1 MSERRLLLISNSA
14 SPGEKYLER
23 PAQDIA
29 DFFGNAK
36 DDIVLIPYAA
46 VTYSFDEYVD
56 KVNRALEPL
65 GVHVRG
71 VHQSDD
77 PKEAIRSAKGIF
89 VGGGNTWQ
97 LLSMMQE
104 QGLIDV
110 IREEVMAGKPYAG
123 WSAGSNVACPTI
135 MTTNDMP
142 IVQPRTMNALNLV
155 PFQINPHYLDAHP
168 SDHGGE
174 TREMRI
180 QEFVIANP
188 TTYVAGLREGCRF
201 VVEGDRMELR
211 GSKPVRLFHHGE
223 EIREVTCDEDF
234 SFLLQA

>member
-23 PAQDIA
+23 PAEDIA
-29 DFFGNAK
+29 SFFGDAK
-36 DDIVLIPYAA
+36 DDVVLIPYAA

-56 KVNRALEPL
+56 KVNKALGHL

-71 VHQSDD
+71 VHQSSD

-97 LLSMMQE
+97 LLNMMQE
-104 QGLIDV
+104 QGLVEV

-142 IVQPRTMNALNLV
+142 IVQPRSMNALNLV

-174 TREMRI
+174 TREVRI
-180 QEFVIANP
+180 LEFITANP
-188 TTYVAGLREGCRF
+188 DTYVAGLREGCRF
-201 VVEGDRMELR
+201 MVEGERMTLR
-211 GSKPVRLFHHGE
+211 GEKSVRLFKQGE
-223 EIREVTCDEDF
+223 DIREITKDEDF
-234 SFLLQA
+234 SFLLKA